1 MTRTAPESGSGGPGR
16 LVVLSG
22 PSGVGKSTVLRR
34 LRSDH
39 PEVWVSVS
47 ATTRFPRPGEED
59 GVHYHFLDRAEFVRR
74 VEDGEFLEWAE
85 FAGNL
90 YGTPRAPVERRLAAG
105 RSVLLEI
112 DLQGARQVRAS
123 APHAL
128 LVFLRPPSWEELVH
142 RLTNRGTEDAA
153 VVDRRLTTAREE
165 MVAEGEFDVTLVND
179 DVEDVCRE
187 LVALVGSPSPTEA

>member
-1 MTRTAPESGSGGPGR
+1 MGPGGPGR

-34 LRSDH
+34 LRASY

-59 GVHYHFLDRAEFVRR
+59 GVHYHVLDRAEFLRR
-74 VEDGEFLEWAE
+74 VAAEEFLEWAE

-90 YGTPRAPVERRLAAG
+90 YGTPRAPVQERLAAG

-112 DLQGARQVRAS
+112 DLQGARQVRA
-123 APHAL
+123 AVPEAL
-128 LVFLRPPSWEELVH
+128 LVFLRPPSWDELVH
-142 RLTNRGTEDAA
+142 RLASRGTEDAA
-153 VVDRRLTTAREE
+153 VVDRRLLAAREE
-165 MVAEGEFDVTLVND
+165 MAAEGEFDVSLVND
-179 DVEDVCRE
+179 EVEDVCRE
-187 LVALVGSPSPTEA
+187 LVTLVGSPSPTEA

>member
-1 MTRTAPESGSGGPGR
+1 VGPGGPGR

-34 LRSDH
+34 LRASY

-47 ATTRFPRPGEED
+47 ATTRFPRPGEEE
-59 GVHYHFLDRAEFVRR
+59 GVHYHFLDRAEFLRR
-74 VEDGEFLEWAE
+74 VEAEEFLEWAE

-90 YGTPRAPVERRLAAG
+90 YGTPRAPVQERLAAG

-112 DLQGARQVRAS
+112 DLQGARQVRA
-123 APHAL
+123 AVPEAL
-128 LVFLRPPSWEELVH
+128 LVFLRPPSWDELVH
-142 RLTNRGTEDAA
+142 RLASRGTEDAA
-153 VVDRRLTTAREE
+153 VVDRRLLAAREE
-165 MVAEGEFDVTLVND
+165 MAAEGEFDVSLVND

-187 LVALVGSPSPTEA
+187 LVTLVGSPSPTEA

>member
-1 MTRTAPESGSGGPGR
+1 MGPGGPGR

-34 LRSDH
+34 LRASY

-47 ATTRFPRPGEED
+47 ATTRFPRPGEEE
-59 GVHYHFLDRAEFVRR
+59 GVHYHFLDRAEFLRR
-74 VEDGEFLEWAE
+74 VEAEEFLEWAE

-90 YGTPRAPVERRLAAG
+90 YGTPRAPVQERLAAG

-112 DLQGARQVRAS
+112 DLQGARQVRA
-123 APHAL
+123 AVPEAL
-128 LVFLRPPSWEELVH
+128 LVFLRPPSWDELVH
-142 RLTNRGTEDAA
+142 RLASRGTEDAA
-153 VVDRRLTTAREE
+153 VVDRRLLAAREE
-165 MVAEGEFDVTLVND
+165 MAAEGEFDVSLVND

-187 LVALVGSPSPTEA
+187 LVTLVGSPSPTEA

>member
-1 MTRTAPESGSGGPGR
+1 MGPGGPGR

-34 LRSDH
+34 LRASY

-47 ATTRFPRPGEED
+47 ATTRFPRPGEEE
-59 GVHYHFLDRAEFVRR
+59 GVHYHFLDRAEFLRR
-74 VEDGEFLEWAE
+74 VEAEEFLEWAE

-90 YGTPRAPVERRLAAG
+90 YGTPRAPVQERLAAG

-112 DLQGARQVRAS
+112 DLQGARQVRA
-123 APHAL
+123 AVPEAL
-128 LVFLRPPSWEELVH
+128 LVFLRPPSWDELVH
-142 RLTNRGTEDAA
+142 RLTSRGTEDAT
-153 VVDRRLTTAREE
+153 VVDRRLQAAREE
-165 MVAEGEFDVTLVND
+165 MAAEGEFDVSLVND

>member
-1 MTRTAPESGSGGPGR
+1 VTRTGPESGSGGPGC

-74 VEDGEFLEWAE
+74 VDDGEFLEWAE

-123 APHAL
+123 APEAL

-153 VVDRRLTTAREE
+153 VVDRRLATAREE
-165 MVAEGEFDVTLVND
+165 MAAEGEFDVTLVND
-179 DVEDVCRE
+179 DVVDVCRE